1 MRLLVDTH
9 VLLWAIDSPE
19 KLSAAAR
26 GALLAEDNA
35 VSVSTASLWEVA
47 IKLSLGRI
55 TLDPDWFARIEAGR
69 VRIGARWLSVEAS
82 HCREVAVL
90 PWHHRDPFDRL
101 LVAQAMYEDM
111 TLVSRD
117 RVLADY
123 PAPVLW

>member
-1 MRLLVDTH
+1 MRLLTDTH

-26 GALLAEDNA
+26 DALLAVDNA
-35 VSVSTASLWEVA
+35 VSVSTASLWEIA

-55 TLDPDWFARIEAGR
+55 ELAPDWFAMVEAGR
-69 VRIGARWLSVEAS
+69 ARIGARWLTVEAV
-82 HCREVAVL
+82 HCRQVAVL

-101 LVAQAMYEDM
+101 LVAQAICGDM
-111 TLVSRD
+111 TLISRD
-117 RVLADY
+117 RVLAGY

>member
-35 VSVSTASLWEVA
+35 VSVSTASLWEIA

-55 TLDPDWFARIEAGR
+55 ALAPDWFAMIETGR

>member
-1 MRLLVDTH
+1 M
-9 VLLWAIDSPE
+9 
-19 KLSAAAR
+19 
-26 GALLAEDNA
+26 
-35 VSVSTASLWEVA
+35 
-47 IKLSLGRI
+47 
-55 TLDPDWFARIEAGR
+55 
-69 VRIGARWLSVEAS
+69 
-82 HCREVAVL
+82 L

>member
-19 KLSAAAR
+19 KLSVAAR

-35 VSVSTASLWEVA
+35 VSVSTASLWEIA

-55 TLDPDWFARIEAGR
+55 TLDPDWFAMIEAGR